1 MQPLIHY
8 SHHCSQVGL
17 LGLQIIWT
25 ADATHALK
33 HARSDRKI
41 MAQTDQHFL
50 DILNSLIE
58 MTTKELKKIDRVKY
72 ETLITIHLHQRDIF
86 NNLVSVC

>member
-1 MQPLIHY
+1 M
-8 SHHCSQVGL
+8 GL

-25 ADATHALK
+25 SDATHALK
-33 HARSDRKI
+33 SARSDRKI
-41 MAQTDQHFL
+41 MSTTDQRFL

-58 MTTKELKKIDRVKY
+58 MTTQELGKIDRVKF

-86 NNLVSVC
+86 NDLVSYSTVSVA

>member
-1 MQPLIHY
+1 
-8 SHHCSQVGL
+8 
-17 LGLQIIWT
+17 
-25 ADATHALK
+25 
-33 HARSDRKI
+33 

-86 NNLVSVC
+86 NNLVSVCVNIFSHCTSPLGHTSPGSNEYQVCDRF

>member
-1 MQPLIHY
+1 
-8 SHHCSQVGL
+8 
-17 LGLQIIWT
+17 
-25 ADATHALK
+25 
-33 HARSDRKI
+33 

>member
-1 MQPLIHY
+1 MDYSPLLLL
-8 SHHCSQVGL
+8 QVGL

-25 ADATHALK
+25 TDATVALK
-33 HARSDRKI
+33 NARSDRKI
-41 MAQTDQHFL
+41 MGETDQHFL

-58 MTTKELKKIDRVKY
+58 MTTQELGKIDRVKF

-86 NNLVSVC
+86 NDLVG

>member
-1 MQPLIHY
+1 M
-8 SHHCSQVGL
+8 

-25 ADATHALK
+25 ADATVALK
-33 HARSDRKI
+33 NARMDKKI
-41 MAQTDQHFL
+41 LGATDQNFL

-58 MTTKELKKIDRVKY
+58 MTTQELNKIDRVKY

-86 NNLVSVC
+86 NDLVR

>member
-1 MQPLIHY
+1 M
-8 SHHCSQVGL
+8 GL

-33 HARSDRKI
+33 NARSDKKI
-41 MAQTDQHFL
+41 MGVTDQHFL

-58 MTTKELKKIDRVKY
+58 MTTQELGKIDRVKY
-72 ETLITIHLHQRDIF
+72 ETIITIHLHQRDIF
-86 NNLVSVC
+86 NDLVS

>member
-1 MQPLIHY
+1 M
-8 SHHCSQVGL
+8 GL

-33 HARSDRKI
+33 YARADRKI
-41 MAQTDQHFL
+41 MSQTDQHFL

-86 NNLVSVC
+86 NDLVCFPASTLHSIILNIC